1 MRSFRNRL
9 NDGANRMNFLSSK
22 TACPTEPEL
31 LDFFRVGLA
40 PELMDHVQTHIENC
54 NKCILFLDQ
63 QEDSDT
69 VVRTLTSL
77 SATVDDEIEFQELQ
91 STLLN
96 APQPIDT
103 ETWVRE
109 ISTRLRQRFDPNE
122 LIGQV
127 VDNYELIELLGCGA
141 NGAVF
146 RARHNRL
153 DREFAL
159 KLLSPHENRSESIEE
174 FRREMKAIGQLDHP
188 NIIHATDA
196 GEANGRY
203 FLAMEMLEGV
213 DLSQLIRKTGP
224 VSVANA
230 AKIIQLAANGLHFAH
245 ERGMIHRDVKPS
257 NLFFEFGGNI
267 RLLDLGLVS
276 WGDHSVDEERSVA
289 RGTADYMSPEQWQD
303 FHHVDRQADIYSLGC
318 TFYKL
323 LIGNSPFADAIG
335 SEAKMMAHL
344 QSEFPSVRL
353 GRDDMPLGL
362 DRILRRMTSK
372 NPRERFE
379 SMQDVSNALENYSFD
394 ADLSRLKHQF
404 TGEPISVANPATQVA
419 QSQRKTVTRKR
430 FLFATLATSILVL
443 IGTSLQPAK
452 TARKPTWLALD
463 GSNMATVSLDESARV
478 ERVDKSS
485 VQINSTDS
493 TIVRMGRPIHGKF
506 HFETTIQKL
515 SDQSVAGLAVGY
527 RKTKPEIGIQHSFQT
542 FEASIQDGELQLL
555 WRDCDWLIKKTD
567 SDLKEELWAKTR
579 IRGTDHRLPIK
590 ISLAL
595 GKTPFPIVMVNGTQ
609 IVESDWSISRAA
621 RSSTEMR
628 SEQRSRQFLGQ
639 VGLYAVGPKVVFTGT
654 RLKYIETE
662 K

>member
-1 MRSFRNRL
+1 M
-9 NDGANRMNFLSSK
+9 
-22 TACPTEPEL
+22 
-31 LDFFRVGLA
+31 
-40 PELMDHVQTHIENC
+40 
-54 NKCILFLDQ
+54 FLDQ

-230 AKIIQLAANGLHFAH
+230 AQIIQLAANGLHFAH

-289 RGTADYMSPEQWQD
+289 RGTADYMSPEQW
-303 FHHVDRQADIYSLGC
+303 
-318 TFYKL
+318 
-323 LIGNSPFADAIG
+323 
-335 SEAKMMAHL
+335 
-344 QSEFPSVRL
+344 
-353 GRDDMPLGL
+353 
-362 DRILRRMTSK
+362 
-372 NPRERFE
+372 
-379 SMQDVSNALENYSFD
+379 
-394 ADLSRLKHQF
+394 
-404 TGEPISVANPATQVA
+404 
-419 QSQRKTVTRKR
+419 
-430 FLFATLATSILVL
+430 
-443 IGTSLQPAK
+443 
-452 TARKPTWLALD
+452 
-463 GSNMATVSLDESARV
+463 
-478 ERVDKSS
+478 
-485 VQINSTDS
+485 
-493 TIVRMGRPIHGKF
+493 
-506 HFETTIQKL
+506 
-515 SDQSVAGLAVGY
+515 
-527 RKTKPEIGIQHSFQT
+527 
-542 FEASIQDGELQLL
+542 
-555 WRDCDWLIKKTD
+555 
-567 SDLKEELWAKTR
+567 
-579 IRGTDHRLPIK
+579 GTDAVDHRSDIWAAGRSIEVRVPLPFRYI
-590 ISLAL
+590 
-595 GKTPFPIVMVNGTQ
+595 
-609 IVESDWSISRAA
+609 AA
-621 RSSTEMR
+621 NRNRE
-628 SEQRSRQFLGQ
+628 L
-639 VGLYAVGPKVVFTGT
+639 PP
-654 RLKYIETE
+654 
-662 K
+662 